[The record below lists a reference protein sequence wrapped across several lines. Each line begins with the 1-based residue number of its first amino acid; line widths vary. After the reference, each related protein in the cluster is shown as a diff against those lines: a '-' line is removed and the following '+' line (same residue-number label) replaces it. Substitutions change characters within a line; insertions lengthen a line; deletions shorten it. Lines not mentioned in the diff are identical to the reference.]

1 MLKSEALQLL
11 GGSLK
16 SAAKHIGITPQAIS
30 GWPDELTPSI
40 RDRVQAAL
48 WRESVAKHLGNAEG
62 DEGSRASIHQMA
74 PSPAVEPVAQSESMQ

>member
-16 SAAKHIGITPQAIS
+16 SAAKHIGISPQAIS
-30 GWPDELTPSI
+30 GWPEELTPSI

-48 WRESVAKHLGNAEG
+48 WRKSQAKRPR
-62 DEGSRASIHQMA
+62 RAQ
-74 PSPAVEPVAQSESMQ
+74 AQEVSHG

>member
-48 WRESVAKHLGNAEG
+48 WRESVAKHVGPAEVDDG
-62 DEGSRASIHQMA
+62 RRTDIQIA
-74 PSPAVEPVAQSESMQ
+74 PSTNVEPVAQSESMQ

>member
-30 GWPDELTPSI
+30 GWPEELTPSI

-48 WRESVAKHLGNAEG
+48 WRESVAKHQGPSEI
-62 DEGSRASIHQMA
+62 DEGTRDRVQTASSANI
-74 PSPAVEPVAQSESMQ
+74 EPVPQSESMQ

>member
-48 WRESVAKHLGNAEG
+48 WRESVARHLGHAEVE
-62 DEGSRASIHQMA
+62 EGARADMQIGS
-74 PSPAVEPVAQSESMQ
+74 STNVEPVAQSESMQ